1 MVLFSKSPA
10 AKSIYDETAFHME
23 ACEHY
28 VYYQIEEN
36 SIKCDCE
43 SACRLVYDEAFPCIF

>member
-1 MVLFSKSPA
+1 MVLFLKSPA

-43 SACRLVYDEAFPCIF
+43 SACRLV